1 VRLGAAI
8 RKAETTGIAWSV
20 DEAKPNSKHQGRLQN
35 HILFCHKD
43 DYRDA
48 EAIGHRT

>member
-20 DEAKPNSKHQGRLQN
+20 DEAKPK
-35 HILFCHKD
+35 F
-43 DYRDA
+43 
-48 EAIGHRT
+48 EARSQAQALARGGGDPAAGCVKSYT